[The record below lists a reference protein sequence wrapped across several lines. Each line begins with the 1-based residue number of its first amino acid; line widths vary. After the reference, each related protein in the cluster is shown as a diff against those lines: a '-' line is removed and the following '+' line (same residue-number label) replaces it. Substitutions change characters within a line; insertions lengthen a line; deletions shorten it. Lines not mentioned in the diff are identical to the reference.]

1 MPPHTRM
8 LALIGGI
15 VALSFGVGVFVLP
28 SLTPTRY
35 ETDAARVA
43 GASSSTAVVVEEK
56 NMNDEREVV
65 RHVPL
70 PSAVKT
76 IYMTSCVVGTPS
88 FRKDLVDL
96 IDRTEINS
104 VIIDIKDYSGEISFP
119 AQSEILAPAWAA
131 SKCGTS
137 DMKAFIASLH
147 EKDIYVIGRISVFQ
161 DPLQTKMRPDLA
173 VKKASDGS
181 VWKDGKGLS
190 FVDVSAKDHWE
201 YILTLATDSYNIGFD
216 ELNFDYVRFP
226 TDGNM
231 KDIAFTHTGAK
242 SKPEALELFFAYLHS
257 ELSKPERFAS
267 VRHENTGRENP
278 IPYTSADLFGM
289 TTSNTDDLSIGQV
302 LERALPYF
310 DFIAPMVYPSH
321 YPKTFIGLADP
332 NSDPYK
338 VIQYAM
344 SEGVRRTIAS
354 TTIVDGFKHERIG
367 TSTPALY
374 SKPVYDKQKLR
385 PWLQDF
391 DYGGDYGP
399 AEVRAQIQ
407 ATYDTGLTSWMLWA
421 PSNRYTEGA
430 LESGMQ

>member
-43 GASSSTAVVVEEK
+43 GASSSTAVVEEK

-354 TTIVDGFKHERIG
+354 TTMVDGFKHERIG